1 MKVMNKYLMLLIT
14 TGLLLGGCKNDD
26 NGLLNPNIPNPDP
39 GADVVV
45 QDFMYRAMNTW
56 YFWQADVPDLAD
68 DRFANTEDYT
78 TFLASEADPNSFFEK
93 LKFGEDRFS
102 RSREDYKVWTNAL
115 SGITKSNGL
124 EFGLVSF
131 SDSDDVF
138 GYVRYIVPGSD
149 AATKD
154 IKRGDIFTGVNGQTL
169 NLGNYIG
176 LLFEDLDTYTL
187 NMADIANDE
196 ISPNGKEV
204 VLAKQEGLME
214 NPVFLD
220 KIFEIDGKKI
230 GYLVYNGFTNE
241 YDEQL
246 NEAFGRFVAG
256 GVDEVVLDFRYN
268 PGGSVN
274 SARLISS
281 MVYGRHT
288 DKVFLRQRWNAKWQK
303 EFSEDQ
309 LVDYFADVTTE
320 GTPVNTLNLSKVYI
334 LATNSSAS
342 ASELVIN
349 SLRPYVDIVHIGEK
363 TRGKNEFSLTFV
375 DDPESPSFPYLFSRS
390 REDKINPDNKWAL
403 QPLCG
408 RNENADG
415 FSDYTAGL
423 VPDIELQED
432 LANLGVFGDQ
442 NEPLLARAIQEITG
456 ATGKRDFTVKM
467 PANVLTG
474 SKMYA
479 PLQDRMFVSDPFK
492 EK

>member
-1 MKVMNKYLMLLIT
+1 MKIMNKYVMLLIS

-26 NGLLNPNIPNPDP
+26 NLGNPNIPNPDP
-39 GADVVV
+39 SGDVVV
-45 QDFMYRAMNTW
+45 QDFMYRAMNSW

-78 TFLASEADPNSFFEK
+78 AFLASEADPNNFFEK

-102 RSREDYKVWTNAL
+102 RSKEDYKVWTNAL
-115 SGITKSNGL
+115 AGITKSNGL
-124 EFGLVSF
+124 EFGLVRF

-169 NLGNYIG
+169 NLGNYVG

-204 VLAKQEGLME
+204 VLAKQDGLME

-246 NEAFGRFVAG
+246 NDAFGRFVAG

-281 MVYGRHT
+281 MVYGT
-288 DKVFLRQRWNAKWQK
+288 NTNDVFLRQRWNAKWQK

-309 LVDYFADVTTE
+309 LVDYFADVTTQ

-390 REDKINPDNKWAL
+390 REDKINPNNKWAL

>member
-1 MKVMNKYLMLLIT
+1 MKISNKYFILFVTIGLLIV
-14 TGLLLGGCKNDD
+14 GCKSDD
-26 NGLLNPNIPNPDP
+26 NVGVNPGIPIPDP

-56 YFWQADVPDLAD
+56 YFWQADIPDLAD
-68 DRFANTEDYT
+68 DRFSNSEDYT
-78 TFLASEADPNSFFEK
+78 AFLESEADPNSFFEK

-102 RSREDYKVWTNAL
+102 RSKEDYKVWTNAL

-169 NLGNYIG
+169 NLNNYVG

-187 NMADIANDE
+187 NMADIAGDE
-196 ISPNGKEV
+196 ITPNDIEIT
-204 VLAKQEGLME
+204 LIKQEGLAE
-214 NPVFLD
+214 NPIFLD

-230 GYLVYNGFTNE
+230 GYLVYNGFTDE

-256 GVDEVVLDFRYN
+256 GVNEVVLDFRYN

-281 MVYGRHT
+281 MVHGRHT
-288 DKVFLRQRWNAKWQK
+288 DKVFLRQRWNAKWQ
-303 EFSEDQ
+303 ESFGDA
-309 LVDYFADVTTE
+309 LLTDHFADVTTE
-320 GTPVNTLNLSKVYI
+320 GTLVNTLNLNKVYI

-349 SLRPYVDIVHIGEK
+349 SLRPHVEVVHIGEK

-390 REDKINPDNKWAL
+390 REDKINPNNKWAL

-415 FSDYTAGL
+415 FFDFTAGHI
-423 VPDIELQED
+423 PDIDLQED
-432 LANLGVFGDQ
+432 LANLGVLGDQ

-467 PANVLTG
+467 PANVITG

-479 PLQDRMFVSDPFK
+479 PLQDRMFISDPFK